1 MIIRTIFD
9 FQIHVAWLNNY
20 SNLNCTSY
28 ASLENI
34 LATAR
39 TLGVWDLELCQLYQV
54 RYHQWLWSSPRDME
68 CGSLKQVS
76 IVGPLQ
82 CNCGII
88 FHGHI
93 DFYIKGAR
101 YLLKLKGWLCK
112 LICRSRDV
120 MWNPLELSYHQISF
134 HGLLR
139 LLTNN
144 QCIIWYQVYHMNM
157 SG

>member
-1 MIIRTIFD
+1 MTGIRVCTLPNATLTFRPNIFLKSALFVDASVTTKRAQNRGGICTIGYAMNKFLMIIRTIFD

-54 RYHQWLWSSPRDME
+54 RDHQWLWSSPRDRE
-68 CGSLKQVS
+68 CGCPKQVS

-82 CNCGII
+82 LWYN
-88 FHGHI
+88 FSWSHW
-93 DFYIKGAR
+93 
-101 YLLKLKGWLCK
+101 LLYK
-112 LICRSRDV
+112 RSTL
-120 MWNPLELSYHQISF
+120 PS
-134 HGLLR
+134 
-139 LLTNN
+139 
-144 QCIIWYQVYHMNM
+144 
-157 SG
+157 